1 MRFPW
6 LLLFALFGLSLQAQV
21 VNDSSKN
28 ENQYP
33 VDKHQ
38 KKDTT
43 THTPVDRN
51 AGEKDADVHSERV
64 EIRRSYVRRKGAG
77 YRIQIFTGG
86 NSRADRVR
94 ANRMGG
100 LCRSYFPELSV
111 YTHFESPR
119 WICRVGDFK
128 TAEDARVY
136 VQKMRSMKVFKELR
150 IVRSVVWQYW

>member
-1 MRFPW
+1 MRFPC
-6 LLLFALFGLSLQAQV
+6 LFLFALLGLSLQAQV
-21 VNDSSKN
+21 VNDSSKK
-28 ENQYP
+28 ENQHP
-33 VDKHQ
+33 LERHQ

-43 THTPVDRN
+43 HVPVDRSVMEKDTGG
-51 AGEKDADVHSERV
+51 AGERMEV
-64 EIRRSYVRRKGAG
+64 RRSYVRRKGAG

-86 NSRADRVR
+86 NSRTDRIR

-136 VQKMRSMKVFKELR
+136 VRKMRNLKVFKELR